1 MAIVKI
7 ISNGKNMAAARKIM
21 SYILDEKKTEP
32 DLCGTLGDVDAGTL
46 TPKSAYREFQRVRSL
61 FGKDSGRTYTHGTVS
76 WASGEITHEE
86 AAAFAKDYLPQ
97 IYPEHQVIYAV
108 HTDTDHIH
116 FHFVVNPVSYL
127 DGSMLHWSK
136 HDLEKAKQICNEM
149 CLQRGW
155 QVAKKGH
162 HYDSTAF
169 ADGEITA
176 WSKDKWH
183 QMERAPEKSYLVDL
197 ALAVQDC
204 TAAVCNREDFCT
216 MMEQE
221 YGWNVIWKDTK
232 KNITF
237 TDCEGHRVRD
247 SNLKK
252 TFNLKTS
259 KEELEH
265 EFANNI
271 GKQTYNPKAIERKST
286 TKGADLTFGNGKQM
300 AERTAGNHSK
310 SRR

>member
-1 MAIVKI
+1 M
-7 ISNGKNMAAARKIM
+7 
-21 SYILDEKKTEP
+21 
-32 DLCGTLGDVDAGTL
+32 
-46 TPKSAYREFQRVRSL
+46 
-61 FGKDSGRTYTHGTVS
+61 
-76 WASGEITHEE
+76 
-86 AAAFAKDYLPQ
+86 
-97 IYPEHQVIYAV
+97 IYAV

-162 HYDSTAF
+162 HYDGTAF

>member
-1 MAIVKI
+1 
-7 ISNGKNMAAARKIM
+7 
-21 SYILDEKKTEP
+21 
-32 DLCGTLGDVDAGTL
+32 
-46 TPKSAYREFQRVRSL
+46 
-61 FGKDSGRTYTHGTVS
+61 
-76 WASGEITHEE
+76 
-86 AAAFAKDYLPQ
+86 
-97 IYPEHQVIYAV
+97 
-108 HTDTDHIH
+108 
-116 FHFVVNPVSYL
+116 
-127 DGSMLHWSK
+127 
-136 HDLEKAKQICNEM
+136 
-149 CLQRGW
+149 
-155 QVAKKGH
+155 
-162 HYDSTAF
+162 
-169 ADGEITA
+169 
-176 WSKDKWH
+176 
-183 QMERAPEKSYLVDL
+183 MERAPEKSYLVDL

-265 EFANNI
+265 EFAKNI
-271 GKQTYNPKAIERKST
+271 GKQTYNPKTIERKSA
-286 TKGADLTFGNGKQM
+286 TKGADLTLGSGKQL

>member
-1 MAIVKI
+1 MYKRGYSVGTSQKTILSLFGDQFTNIPMKVK
-7 ISNGKNMAAARKIM
+7 KAD
-21 SYILDEKKTEP
+21 ILSHLNEDGILE
-32 DLCGTLGDVDAGTL
+32 CGTLMTSKGKVATTTL
-46 TPKSAYREFQRVRSL
+46 TGGTAGV
-61 FGKDSGRTYTHGTVS
+61 YTLT
-76 WASGEITHEE
+76 I
-86 AAAFAKDYLPQ
+86 
-97 IYPEHQVIYAV
+97 
-108 HTDTDHIH
+108 
-116 FHFVVNPVSYL
+116 
-127 DGSMLHWSK
+127 
-136 HDLEKAKQICNEM
+136 
-149 CLQRGW
+149 
-155 QVAKKGH
+155 
-162 HYDSTAF
+162 STAF

-176 WSKDKWH
+176 WRKDKWH

-252 TFNLKTS
+252 TFDLKTS

-265 EFANNI
+265 EFAKNI
-271 GKQTYNPKAIERKST
+271 GKQTYNPKTIERKSA
-286 TKGADLTFGNGKQM
+286 TKGADLTLGSGKQL

>member
-1 MAIVKI
+1 M
-7 ISNGKNMAAARKIM
+7 
-21 SYILDEKKTEP
+21 
-32 DLCGTLGDVDAGTL
+32 
-46 TPKSAYREFQRVRSL
+46 RSL

-97 IYPEHQVIYAV
+97 IYPEHQVIFAV

-162 HYDSTAF
+162 HYDGTAF

-176 WSKDKWH
+176 WRKDKWH

-252 TFNLKTS
+252 TFSLKTS

-265 EFANNI
+265 EFAKNI
-271 GKQTYNPKAIERKST
+271 GKQTYNPKTIERKSA
-286 TKGADLTFGNGKQM
+286 TKGADLTLGSGKQL